1 MSRMFDDS
9 RLLAKTE
16 MTCFYD
22 TGDGRLQFLM

>member
-9 RLLAKTE
+9 HRLAKTE

-22 TGDGRLQFLM
+22 TAGGFYTF